1 MPNPRGKILVDENPY
16 KPNPHCYV
24 CSEQREVVIKLNLER
39 MLVKNFRN
47 NILIR
52 ALNMI
57 SPDVSDLFSQR
68 IIISSEEGETDGI
81 ILYLLLYN

>member
-1 MPNPRGKILVDENPY
+1 
-16 KPNPHCYV
+16 
-24 CSEQREVVIKLNLER
+24 